1 MSGVEI
7 AYDATASSGRR
18 VKKAMSALRNHF
30 DPRFPGAFN
39 DGKAVP
45 AGLDRHSSRT
55 SVSRGI
61 RSR

>member
-1 MSGVEI
+1 MSKAEI
-7 AYDATASSGRR
+7 APDATASSGRR
-18 VKKAMSALRNHF
+18 VKKALSVLRNHF
-30 DPRFPGAFN
+30 NHRFPGAIN

-45 AGLDRHSSRT
+45 AGLDRQPSRT